1 VSRVTTTLTVG
12 ELSRLSH
19 LPVRT
24 LHHYHEV
31 GVLVPA
37 LVDPATGYRRY
48 TLDQVETA
56 HLARRLRDVRMPLPE
71 MAAVL
76 ATGDPAAREAGIAAH
91 LDRLQREL
99 AETATAVTSLRALLA
114 TPPAEHGVTFRDLP
128 AQRAVA
134 FAGDV
139 ERAAVGDWC
148 AAAYPR
154 LYAAVGT
161 LHAIPD
167 GPGAA
172 LYDPG
177 WFEEGGGRMTAF
189 VPVRP
194 EPGADVPAPEAHGP
208 AVPAGRVVLVTL
220 PAQRLAVALHAGTF
234 EDLDLTYGR
243 LGRHVLGHGIGA
255 AGPLRETY
263 LVSPA
268 DTDDADAL
276 RTEIG
281 WPVVASPAP
290 ADSTEGDNR

>member
-1 VSRVTTTLTVG
+1 VSRVTTTITVG

-19 LPVRT
+19 LPVKT

-37 LVDPATGYRRY
+37 VVDPATGYRRY

-56 HLARRLRDVRMPLPE
+56 HLARRLRDVRMPLTE

-76 ATGDPAAREAGIAAH
+76 AAGDPAEREAGIAAH
-91 LDRLQREL
+91 LERLQREL
-99 AETATAVTSLRALLA
+99 AEAATAVTSLRSLLA
-114 TPPAEHGVTFRDLP
+114 TPPAEHGITLRDAP
-128 AQRAVA
+128 AQPAVA
-134 FAGDV
+134 LAGVVDR
-139 ERAAVGDWC
+139 EAVGEWC
-148 AAAYPR
+148 ATAYPR

-161 LHAIPD
+161 LGAVPD

-194 EPGADVPAPEAHGP
+194 EPGADVPSPEAHGP
-208 AVPAGRVVLVTL
+208 AVPAGRVVVVTL
-220 PAQRLAVALHAGTF
+220 PAQRLAVALHAGAF

-243 LGRHVLGHGIGA
+243 LGRHVLGRGIGA
-255 AGPLRETY
+255 DGPLRETY

-268 DTDDADAL
+268 DADDPNAF

-281 WPVVASPAP
+281 WPVVAGGS
-290 ADSTEGDNR
+290 DDTEGEAR

>member
-1 VSRVTTTLTVG
+1 VRPVTTTITVG

-19 LPVRT
+19 LPVKT

-37 LVDPATGYRRY
+37 VVDPATGYRRY

-56 HLARRLRDVRMPLPE
+56 HLARRLRDVRMPLTE
-71 MAAVL
+71 MATVL
-76 ATGDPAAREAGIAAH
+76 GTSDPAEREAGIAAH

-99 AETATAVTSLRALLA
+99 AEAATAVTSLRALLA
-114 TPPAEHGVTFRDLP
+114 TPPADHGITFRAAL
-128 AQRAVA
+128 AQPAVA
-134 FAGDV
+134 LAGDV
-139 ERAAVGDWC
+139 DREAVGDWC

-161 LHAIPD
+161 LGAVPD

-208 AVPAGRVVLVTL
+208 AVPAGRVVVVTL
-220 PAQRLAVALHAGTF
+220 PAQRLAVALHAGAF

-243 LGRHVLGHGIGA
+243 LGRHVLGRGIGT

-268 DTDDADAL
+268 DTDDPNAF

-281 WPVVASPAP
+281 WPVVAGAS
-290 ADSTEGDNR
+290 DLEGETR